1 MRLPPT
7 ACVGRQQHPV
17 DESGRSPYAEI
28 CFATRATA
36 YSANGVLRREKG
48 EERKKKKR
56 EKNLWS
62 GNGFSAGTRGTET
75 LTDASV
81 AAHSDADNSPA
92 GPAVPFSFFFLPA
105 AAPTSSQPIAQA
117 GHPVFGSLDVAGLR
131 AAPRLLARFCFPLFS
146 GFSGRAARR
155 PLVRAAQQVAD
166 YKNHS
171 SARGRDGGK
180 NAGEKKKKRK
190 KDALARLRPRNG
202 HARERERVREREGK
216 EE

>member
-1 MRLPPT
+1 M
-7 ACVGRQQHPV
+7 CVGQQQLPV
-17 DESGRSPYAEI
+17 DESSCSPYAEI
-28 CFATRATA
+28 CFATRASA
-36 YSANGVLRREKG
+36 YSANGVMRREKG
-48 EERKKKKR
+48 EKREKKKKKR
-56 EKNLWS
+56 KKNLRS
-62 GNGFSAGTRGTET
+62 GNGFWGGTRGTET
-75 LTDASV
+75 LTEASV

-105 AAPTSSQPIAQA
+105 ATPTSSQPIAQA

-180 NAGEKKKKRK
+180 NAWGKKKEKKEKEGR
-190 KDALARLRPRNG
+190 ARAASSTERS
-202 HARERERVREREGK
+202 REREREGGVGAT
-216 EE
+216 EG